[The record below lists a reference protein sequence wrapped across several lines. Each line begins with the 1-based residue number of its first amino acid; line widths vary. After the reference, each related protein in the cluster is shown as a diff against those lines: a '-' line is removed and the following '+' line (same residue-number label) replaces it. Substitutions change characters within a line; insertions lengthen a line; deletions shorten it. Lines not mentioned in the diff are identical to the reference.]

1 MQKKIADEEGVFG
14 KKGQNGEEAVNIVGM
29 TISLIVTLSI
39 MAESRE
45 EREGEMVE

>member
-1 MQKKIADEEGVFG
+1 MKRESLV

-45 EREGEMVE
+45 ERVGEMVE